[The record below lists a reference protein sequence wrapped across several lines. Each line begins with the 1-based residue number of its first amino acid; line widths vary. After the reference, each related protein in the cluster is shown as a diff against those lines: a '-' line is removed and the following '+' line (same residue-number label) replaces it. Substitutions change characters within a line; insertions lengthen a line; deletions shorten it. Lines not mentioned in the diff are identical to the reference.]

1 MRAYHDA
8 MKATGEQLSLF
19 HVADVS
25 APADCARQ
33 GTAASAR
40 RPARSRMTESAQ
52 PGRTWRERA
61 FEVFAE
67 TLFPTRCAICDA
79 PGRPLCPRCAR
90 QLPYIDAL
98 LACPRCGA
106 PFGRV
111 QCTECNR
118 ILLAPFGYEEPPW
131 DGAASALLLTD
142 EVRRIVTVYK
152 DQGERSLARPMAAIM
167 ARFVTP
173 RWLRRNP
180 AIAFVPATAAA
191 RRRRGFD
198 HAEQLAREL
207 SWILDTDLAP
217 LLATPRRLDQRK
229 LTRTAR
235 IRNMR
240 ESLAVLPGA
249 SVPRAVIVVDD
260 VCTTGSTLFAATE
273 ALRKGGAEMIYGL
286 TFARA

>member
-1 MRAYHDA
+1 
-8 MKATGEQLSLF
+8 MKAAGEQLSLF
-19 HVADVS
+19 CAADVS
-25 APADCARQ
+25 APTHCAQQ
-33 GTAASAR
+33 GAAASAR
-40 RPARSRMTESAQ
+40 QPAHSRMTESAQ
-52 PGRTWRERA
+52 SGRTWRERA

-67 TLFPTRCAICDA
+67 TLFPTRCAVCDA
-79 PGRPLCPRCAR
+79 PGKPLCPHCAQR
-90 QLPYIDAL
+90 LPYIDAL

-131 DGAASALLLTD
+131 DNAASALILTD
-142 EVRRIVTVYK
+142 EVHRIATVYK

-167 ARFVTP
+167 ARFVAP

-180 AIAFVPATAAA
+180 AITFVPATTAA

-207 SWILDTDLAP
+207 SWMLDADLAP
-217 LLATPRRLDQRK
+217 LLAAPRRLDQRK

-273 ALRKGGAEMIYGL
+273 ALRKGGAETIYGL